1 MVPISREAAE
11 RAGIVVAAA
20 GATTGTATL
29 RVPGVIE
36 PDAYRSVA
44 VTALVSGRVTRVAGE
59 LGQRVRRGQTLAEI
73 YSPELAE
80 AHTKYTSALARLG
93 AHDRELQRTQQL
105 VRIGAASQQELD
117 GVHAEHAAQSAEV
130 ESARSRLVLLGVPNA
145 SLERG
150 PAGRPVETT
159 SQVPSPIDG
168 VITERAANAG
178 LNVDPAMM
186 LFRVVD
192 LSHVWVV
199 ASAYEK
205 DFGILRVGA
214 SAVVR
219 VAAYPGLSL
228 QGRISYIDP
237 QVNPETRTARVRVE
251 MPNTP
256 SEQLRLGMFVDV
268 DLASA
273 EPAAVPVVPRE
284 AVQTIADRTVVY
296 LVHPVR
302 EGEFIERRVI
312 VGRVRGTQLEVL
324 EGLAP
329 GDVIVTRGSFF
340 VRAERERLALGGPT
354 SNSPPAAATP
364 APGAQPGRSADFA
377 IRVSERGFEPAII
390 RVRKGQAVRL
400 TFTRT
405 TNLTCAKEV
414 VVPSL
419 KMRRALPLDMPVA
432 VEFTPQGQEVSFACG
447 MDMVRGTVLVL
458 AQ

>member
-1 MVPISREAAE
+1 MLSGSAALLAALVLVAASVGVTYLAVRSSSAVRSPADGSASNAAPPLETPRGGAGDGRLASPESPGQAAREIVVPISREAAE

-44 VTALVSGRVTRVAGE
+44 VTSLVSGRVTRVAGE

-159 SQVPSPIDG
+159 SQVLSPIDG

-251 MPNTP
+251 LPNTP

-273 EPAAVPVVPRE
+273 EPPAVPVVPRE
-284 AVQTIADRTVVY
+284 AAQTIADRTVIY
-296 LVHPVR
+296 LAPPCTR
-302 EGEFIERRVI
+302 RRVH
-312 VGRVRGTQLEVL
+312 R
-324 EGLAP
+324 AP
-329 GDVIVTRGSFF
+329 GDVGACEARSSKCW
-340 VRAERERLALGGPT
+340 RAWHQATSSSLAAVSRESGARRL
-354 SNSPPAAATP
+354 
-364 APGAQPGRSADFA
+364 RWAD
-377 IRVSERGFEPAII
+377 
-390 RVRKGQAVRL
+390 
-400 TFTRT
+400 
-405 TNLTCAKEV
+405 
-414 VVPSL
+414 
-419 KMRRALPLDMPVA
+419 RR
-432 VEFTPQGQEVSFACG
+432 
-447 MDMVRGTVLVL
+447 
-458 AQ
+458 